1 MHVLVTGGLG
11 FLGHAVTRELLAT
24 GHRVTVMT
32 RGRSDRNPPPGAELM
47 TGDIR
52 DRDRVAN
59 IVQQGRYG
67 GVVHLAALTSGR
79 DSFADP
85 LSYFDVNA
93 TGTLNLL
100 MALDAARTTTGPAAL
115 IFASTNIVYGSQHH
129 GALSE
134 DLDPHPE
141 SPYAASKV
149 AAEQMVSAYAATGA
163 IGAIIVR
170 PFNIAGAVDG
180 VTDTDRARII
190 PNVFRVITGQLD
202 HVTLNGDG
210 SAVRDFIHVADVAT
224 AIRLALAACTH
235 GVCRTINLGSG
246 VGTSMAR
253 VVAAA
258 EQVTDRQVAIHK
270 QPPKPEP
277 LSLIAD
283 IRRAHIALGWT
294 PEKSELIA
302 ILTDAW
308 KAWPESLSGVWA
320 GRRRG
325 NTPTA

>member
-11 FLGHAVTRELLAT
+11 FLGRAVASDLLAA
-24 GHRVTVMT
+24 GDRVTVMT
-32 RGRSDRNPPPGAELM
+32 RGCGDRTAPSGVELV

-52 DRDRVAN
+52 DRARVFE
-59 IVQQGRYG
+59 IVQEGGYD

-85 LSYFDVNA
+85 LGYFDVNA

-100 MALDAARTTTGPAAL
+100 MALDAARATTAPASL
-115 IFASTNIVYGSQHH
+115 VFASTNIVYGSQHY

-149 AAEQMVSAYAATGA
+149 AAEHMVAAYAATGA
-163 IGAIIVR
+163 VGAVVLR

-190 PNVFRVITGQLD
+190 PNVFRAITGELD

-210 SAVRDFIHVADVAT
+210 AAVRDFVHVADVAS
-224 AIRLALAACTH
+224 AIRLALAACAP
-235 GVCRTINLGSG
+235 GSCQLVNLGSG
-246 VGTSMAR
+246 IGTSMAN
-253 VVAAA
+253 VVATA
-258 EQVTDRQVAIHK
+258 EQVAESPVAVHK
-270 QPPKPEP
+270 NPPMPEP
-277 LSLIAD
+277 PTLIAD
-283 IRRAHIALGWT
+283 ISRASTLLHWT
-294 PEKSELIA
+294 PARSKLSE
-302 ILTDAW
+302 ILADAW
-308 KAWPESLSGVWA
+308 AAWPK
-320 GRRRG
+320 R
-325 NTPTA
+325 

>member
-11 FLGHAVTRELLAT
+11 FLGRAVGRELLAT

-32 RGRSDRNPPPGAELM
+32 RGRGDRNPPPGVELV

-52 DRDRVAN
+52 DRARVAE
-59 IVQQGRYG
+59 IVQEGGYD

-85 LSYFDVNA
+85 LGYFDINA

-100 MALDAARTTTGPAAL
+100 MALDAARSTTAPAAL
-115 IFASTNIVYGSQHH
+115 VFASTNIVYGSQHH

-149 AAEQMVSAYAATGA
+149 AAEQMVAAHAATGA
-163 IGAIIVR
+163 IGAVTVR

-180 VTDTDRARII
+180 VTDTDCARII
-190 PNVFRVITGQLD
+190 PNVFRAITGQLD

-210 SAVRDFIHVADVAT
+210 SAVRDFVHVADVAT
-224 AIRLALAACTH
+224 GIRLALAACTP
-235 GVCRTINLGSG
+235 GGCQTINLGSG
-246 VGTSMAR
+246 VGTSMAN
-253 VVAAA
+253 VVATA
-258 EQVTDRQVAIHK
+258 EEVTGRPVVVHRQPH
-270 QPPKPEP
+270 KPEP
-277 LSLIAD
+277 PNLIAD
-283 IRRAHIALGWT
+283 MRRARTVLGWT
-294 PEKSELIA
+294 PARAK
-302 ILTDAW
+302 LTDILADAW
-308 KAWPESLSGVWA
+308 EAWPGNLSGPFTA
-320 GRRRG
+320 GCRRSG
-325 NTPTA
+325 S

>member
-11 FLGHAVTRELLAT
+11 FLGRAVARDLLAA

-32 RGRSDRNPPPGAELM
+32 RGRGDRTAPTGVELV

-52 DRDRVAN
+52 DRARVFE
-59 IVQQGRYG
+59 IVQEGGYD

-85 LSYFDVNA
+85 LGYFDVNA

-100 MALDAARTTTGPAAL
+100 MALDAARATTAPASL
-115 IFASTNIVYGSQHH
+115 VFASTNIVYGSQHH

-134 DLDPHPE
+134 DLEPHPE

-149 AAEQMVSAYAATGA
+149 AAEHMVAAHAATGA
-163 IGAIIVR
+163 IGAVTLR

-190 PNVFRVITGQLD
+190 PNVFRAITGELR

-210 SAVRDFIHVADVAT
+210 AAVRDFVHVADVAT
-224 AIRLALAACTH
+224 AVRLALA
-235 GVCRTINLGSG
+235 VCVPGASQTINLGSG
-246 VGTSMAR
+246 IGTSMAT
-253 VVAAA
+253 VVATA
-258 EQVTDRQVAIHK
+258 EQVTDHRVAVHRQS
-270 QPPKPEP
+270 PKPEP
-277 LSLIAD
+277 PELIAD
-283 IRRAHIALGWT
+283 ISRAHNVLGWT
-294 PEKSELIA
+294 PARSKLGE
-302 ILTDAW
+302 ILHDAW
-308 KAWPESLSGVWA
+308 GSWPD
-320 GRRRG
+320 
-325 NTPTA
+325 

>member
-11 FLGHAVTRELLAT
+11 FLGRAVARDLLTA
-24 GHRVTVMT
+24 GHRVTVMS
-32 RGRSDRNPPPGAELM
+32 RGRGDRNPPADVAIV

-52 DRDRVAN
+52 DRARVAQ
-59 IVQQGRYG
+59 IVKDGGYE

-85 LSYFDVNA
+85 LSYFDVNE

-100 MALDAARTTTGPAAL
+100 MALDTARTTTDPVAL
-115 IFASTNIVYGSQHH
+115 VFTSTNIVYGSQHQ

-134 DLDPHPE
+134 DLPPHPE

-149 AAEQMVSAYAATGA
+149 AAERMVAAYAATGA
-163 IGAIIVR
+163 IGAITVR

-190 PNVFRVITGQLD
+190 PNVFRAISGQLD

-210 SAVRDFIHVADVAT
+210 SAVRDFVHVADVAT
-224 AIRLALAACTH
+224 AIRQSLAACTP
-235 GVCRTINLGSG
+235 GTCPTINLGSG
-246 VGTSMAR
+246 IGTSMAT
-253 VVAAA
+253 VVATA
-258 EQVTDRQVAIHK
+258 EQITDLRVTVHR

-277 LSLIAD
+277 PNLIAD
-283 IRRAHIALGWT
+283 ISRAQALLGWM
-294 PEKSELIA
+294 PARSKLSD
-302 ILTDAW
+302 ILTDVW
-308 KAWPESLSGVWA
+308 GAWPNNQSVA
-320 GRRRG
+320 
-325 NTPTA
+325 

>member
-1 MHVLVTGGLG
+1 
-11 FLGHAVTRELLAT
+11 
-24 GHRVTVMT
+24 
-32 RGRSDRNPPPGAELM
+32 M

-52 DRDRVAN
+52 DRDRVAD
-59 IVQQGRYG
+59 IVQQGGYG

-100 MALDAARTTTGPAAL
+100 MALDAARSTTAPAAL
-115 IFASTNIVYGSQHH
+115 VFASTNIVYGSQHH

-149 AAEQMVSAYAATGA
+149 AAEQMVAAYAATGA
-163 IGAIIVR
+163 IGAITVR

-180 VTDTDRARII
+180 ITDTDRARII
-190 PNVFRVITGQLD
+190 PNVFRAITGQLD
-202 HVTLNGDG
+202 YVTLNGDG
-210 SAVRDFIHVADVAT
+210 SAVRDFVHVADVAI
-224 AIRLALAACTH
+224 AVRLALAACAPGICQT
-235 GVCRTINLGSG
+235 VNLGSG
-246 VGTSMAR
+246 IGTSMAS

-258 EQVTDRQVAIHK
+258 EQVTGRSVNLHR

-277 LSLIAD
+277 ANLMAD
-283 IRRAHIALGWT
+283 VSRARSVLDWT
-294 PEKSELIA
+294 PVRSEIVA
-302 ILTDAW
+302 IIIEAW
-308 KAWPESLSGVWA
+308 EAWE
-320 GRRRG
+320 GR
-325 NTPTA
+325 T

>member
-11 FLGHAVTRELLAT
+11 FLGHAVSRELLAT
-24 GHRVTVMT
+24 GHRVTVMS
-32 RGRSDRNPPPGAELM
+32 RGRGDRNPPPGFELV

-52 DRDRVAN
+52 DRARVAE
-59 IVQQGRYG
+59 IVQEGGYD

-100 MALDAARTTTGPAAL
+100 MALDAARTTTAPAL
-115 IFASTNIVYGSQHH
+115 VFASTNIVYGSQHH

-134 DLDPHPE
+134 HLDPHPE

-149 AAEQMVSAYAATGA
+149 AAEHMVAAYAATAA

-190 PNVFRVITGQLD
+190 PNVFRAITGQLD

-210 SAVRDFIHVADVAT
+210 SAVRDFVHVADAAT
-224 AIRLALAACTH
+224 AILLALGACIPGT
-235 GVCRTINLGSG
+235 CQTINLGSG
-246 VGTSMAR
+246 VGTSMAS
-253 VVAAA
+253 VLTTA
-258 EQVTDRQVAIHK
+258 EQVTGCPVPIHH
-270 QPPKPEP
+270 QSPKPEP
-277 LSLIAD
+277 PILIAD
-283 IRRAHIALGWT
+283 TSRSRAVLGWT
-294 PEKSELIA
+294 PARSM
-302 ILTDAW
+302 LTDILADAW
-308 KAWPESLSGVWA
+308 EAWPDALSGQFSA
-320 GRRRG
+320 
-325 NTPTA
+325 TLPKQSP

>member
-11 FLGHAVTRELLAT
+11 FLGRAVARDLLAA

-32 RGRSDRNPPPGAELM
+32 RGRGDRTAPSGVELV

-52 DRDRVAN
+52 DRARLFE
-59 IVQQGRYG
+59 IVQKGGYE

-85 LSYFDVNA
+85 LGYFDVNA
-93 TGTLNLL
+93 AGTLNLL
-100 MALDAARTTTGPAAL
+100 MALDAARTTTAPASL
-115 IFASTNIVYGSQHH
+115 VFASTNIVYGSQHH

-149 AAEQMVSAYAATGA
+149 AAEQMVAAYAATGA
-163 IGAIIVR
+163 IGAVTLR

-190 PNVFRVITGQLD
+190 PNVFRAITGELD

-210 SAVRDFIHVADVAT
+210 AAVRDFVHVADVAT
-224 AIRLALAACTH
+224 AVRLALTVCTP
-235 GVCRTINLGSG
+235 GTSQTINLGSG
-246 VGTSMAR
+246 IGTSMAT
-253 VVAAA
+253 VVATA
-258 EQVTDRQVAIHK
+258 EQVTGHPVTVRR

-277 LSLIAD
+277 PELIAD
-283 IRRAHIALGWT
+283 VSQAHSLLGWT
-294 PEKSELIA
+294 PANSELSK
-302 ILTDAW
+302 ILADAW
-308 KAWPESLSGVWA
+308 ESWSLG
-320 GRRRG
+320 
-325 NTPTA
+325 

>member
-32 RGRSDRNPPPGAELM
+32 RGRSDRTPPPGAELV

-52 DRDRVAN
+52 DRSRVAD
-59 IVQQGRYG
+59 IVQQGEYG

-115 IFASTNIVYGSQHH
+115 VFASTNIVYGSQHH
-129 GALSE
+129 GTLSE

-149 AAEQMVSAYAATGA
+149 AAEQMVAAYAATGA
-163 IGAIIVR
+163 IGAITVR
-170 PFNIAGAVDG
+170 PFNIAGAIDG
-180 VTDTDRARII
+180 VTDTDGARII
-190 PNVFRVITGQLD
+190 PNVFRAITGHLD
-202 HVTLNGDG
+202 YITLNGDG
-210 SAVRDFIHVADVAT
+210 SAVRDFVHVADVAN
-224 AIRLALAACTH
+224 AVRLTLGSCVP
-235 GVCRTINLGSG
+235 GVWQTINLGSG
-246 VGTSMAR
+246 VGTSMAEL
-253 VVAAA
+253 VAMAKTVSGHS
-258 EQVTDRQVAIHK
+258 VTIHR

-277 LSLIAD
+277 PTLIAD
-283 IRRAHIALGWT
+283 ISRAKNLLGWN
-294 PEKSELIA
+294 PAKSKLGVIVS
-302 ILTDAW
+302 DAW
-308 KAWPESLSGVWA
+308 KAWPMHKSD
-320 GRRRG
+320 
-325 NTPTA
+325 

>member
-32 RGRSDRNPPPGAELM
+32 RGCSDRTPPHGAELVK
-47 TGDIR
+47 GDIR
-52 DRDRVAN
+52 DRARVAE
-59 IVQQGRYG
+59 IVQQGGYG

-100 MALDAARTTTGPAAL
+100 MALDAARTTTAPAAL
-115 IFASTNIVYGSQHH
+115 VFASTNIVYGSQHH

-149 AAEQMVSAYAATGA
+149 AAEQMVAAYTATGA
-163 IGAIIVR
+163 IGAITVR

-180 VTDTDRARII
+180 ITDTDHARII
-190 PNVFRVITGQLD
+190 PNVLRAITGELD
-202 HVTLNGDG
+202 YVTLNGDG
-210 SAVRDFIHVADVAT
+210 SAVRDFVHVADVAT
-224 AIRLALAACTH
+224 AVRLALTACTP
-235 GVCRTINLGSG
+235 GACQTINLGSG
-246 VGTSMAR
+246 VGASMAS

-258 EQVTDRQVAIHK
+258 EQVTGRPVNVRR

-277 LSLIAD
+277 PNLIAD
-283 IRRAHIALGWT
+283 ISRAHTALGWE
-294 PEKSELIA
+294 PARPELIA
-302 ILTDAW
+302 IFTDAW
-308 KAWPESLSGVWA
+308 EAWGEKLLDPFVTTLP
-320 GRRRG
+320 RQ
-325 NTPTA
+325 PL

>member
-32 RGRSDRNPPPGAELM
+32 RGRSDRTPPPGAELV

-52 DRDRVAN
+52 DRDRVAD

-100 MALDAARTTTGPAAL
+100 MALDAARTTTGPASL
-115 IFASTNIVYGSQHH
+115 VFASTNIVYGSQHH

-149 AAEQMVSAYAATGA
+149 AAEQMVAAFAETGA
-163 IGAIIVR
+163 IGAITVR
-170 PFNIAGAVDG
+170 PFNVAGAVDG

-190 PNVFRVITGQLD
+190 PNVFRAITGELD
-202 HVTLNGDG
+202 YVTLNGDG
-210 SAVRDFIHVADVAT
+210 SAIRDFVHVADVAS
-224 AIRLALAACTH
+224 AVGLALAACTP
-235 GVCRTINLGSG
+235 GTFQTINLGSG
-246 VGTSMAR
+246 IGTSMAS
-253 VVAAA
+253 VVATT
-258 EQVTDRQVAIHK
+258 EQVTGHPVVVHR
-270 QPPKPEP
+270 QPPRAEP
-277 LSLIAD
+277 PNLIAD
-283 IRRAHIALGWT
+283 IGRAQKTFGWA
-294 PEKSELIA
+294 PAKSELTA
-302 ILTDAW
+302 IITDAW
-308 KAWPESLSGVWA
+308 EAWLRSASGSLAS
-320 GRRRG
+320 
-325 NTPTA
+325 TLPTLPL

>member
-32 RGRSDRNPPPGAELM
+32 RGRSDRTPPPGAELV

-52 DRDRVAN
+52 DRDRVAD
-59 IVQQGRYG
+59 IVQQGGYG

-100 MALDAARTTTGPAAL
+100 MALDAARSTTGPAAL
-115 IFASTNIVYGSQHH
+115 VFASTNIVYGSQHH

-149 AAEQMVSAYAATGA
+149 AAEQMVAAYAATGA
-163 IGAIIVR
+163 IGAITVR

-180 VTDTDRARII
+180 ITDTDHARII
-190 PNVFRVITGQLD
+190 PNVFRAITGELD
-202 HVTLNGDG
+202 YVTLNGDG
-210 SAVRDFIHVADVAT
+210 SAVRDFVHVADVAT
-224 AIRLALAACTH
+224 AVRLALTTCTP
-235 GVCRTINLGSG
+235 GASQTINLGSG
-246 VGTSMAR
+246 VGASMAS

-258 EQVTDRQVAIHK
+258 EQITGRPVNVRR

-277 LSLIAD
+277 PNLIAD
-283 IRRAHIALGWT
+283 ISRAHTALDWR
-294 PEKSELIA
+294 PARSELTA
-302 ILTDAW
+302 ILMGAW
-308 KAWPESLSGVWA
+308 EAWLKSSFDSFVTTLS
-320 GRRRG
+320 RQSR
-325 NTPTA
+325 

>member
-11 FLGHAVTRELLAT
+11 FLGRAVARDLLAA

-32 RGRSDRNPPPGAELM
+32 RGRGERTAPSGVELV

-52 DRDRVAN
+52 DRARVAE
-59 IVQQGRYG
+59 IVQEGGYD

-79 DSFADP
+79 DSFGDP
-85 LSYFDVNA
+85 LDYFDVNT

-100 MALDAARTTTGPAAL
+100 MALDVARTTTAPASL
-115 IFASTNIVYGSQHH
+115 VFASTNIVYGSQHH

-149 AAEQMVSAYAATGA
+149 AAEHMVAAYAATGA
-163 IGAIIVR
+163 IGAVILR
-170 PFNIAGAVDG
+170 PFNVAGAVDG

-190 PNVFRVITGQLD
+190 PNVFRAITGELD

-210 SAVRDFIHVADVAT
+210 AGVRDFVHVADVAT
-224 AIRLALAACTH
+224 AVRLALTVCTP
-235 GVCRTINLGSG
+235 GTSQTINLGSG
-246 VGTSMAR
+246 IGTSMAT
-253 VVAAA
+253 VVATA
-258 EQVTDRQVAIHK
+258 EQITGYPVTVHR

-277 LSLIAD
+277 PELIAD
-283 IRRAHIALGWT
+283 ISRAQIVLGWA
-294 PEKSELIA
+294 PAKSRLSG
-302 ILTDAW
+302 ILADAW
-308 KAWPESLSGVWA
+308 EAWPRRLMSRLSDHANG
-320 GRRRG
+320 
-325 NTPTA
+325 

>member
-11 FLGHAVTRELLAT
+11 FLGRAVARDLLGS

-32 RGRSDRNPPPGAELM
+32 RGRGDRTAPSGVELV

-52 DRDRVAN
+52 DRARVAE
-59 IVQQGRYG
+59 IVQEGGYD

-85 LSYFDVNA
+85 LGYFDVNA

-100 MALDAARTTTGPAAL
+100 MALDAARTTTAPASL

-134 DLDPHPE
+134 DLGPHPE

-149 AAEQMVSAYAATGA
+149 AAEQMVAASALTGA
-163 IGAIIVR
+163 IGAVILR

-190 PNVFRVITGQLD
+190 PNVLRAVTGELD
-202 HVTLNGDG
+202 HVALNGDG
-210 SAVRDFIHVADVAT
+210 AAVRDFVHVADVAT
-224 AIRLALAACTH
+224 AVRLALT
-235 GVCRTINLGSG
+235 VCVPGASQTINLGSG
-246 VGTSMAR
+246 IGTSMAT
-253 VVAAA
+253 VVATA
-258 EQVTDRQVAIHK
+258 EQVTGHRVAVDR

-277 LSLIAD
+277 PELIAD
-283 IRRAHIALGWT
+283 VSRAHTVLNWSPARSKLSEIIA
-294 PEKSELIA
+294 
-302 ILTDAW
+302 DAW
-308 KAWPESLSGVWA
+308 ESWP
-320 GRRRG
+320 RG
-325 NTPTA
+325 